1 MNNGTQLNILNFTD
15 NYTEVIEQRNNCL
28 LLSSNNRLTGFFVDI
43 SNFVSKDLADITITL
58 RGCDDIDFKTVVDS
72 NQLLTDDN
80 YLYFKNSKPFLTT
93 VSGIYILEV
102 TDDANILYSYPIFF
116 DESNNYSLTGDLI
129 LLYVSGNISFKLV
142 GSGNVVVDFG
152 NGTISTYSLPQT
164 ISYTGTTSIIKISN
178 GYNITDFT
186 CNSSNLTK
194 IENTKNFTSL
204 ENLDVSDTSLTAFDF
219 SQITTLESV
228 DISGTEI
235 LTDINTGRFT
245 LSEIIEFTSDEVN
258 VNSTKLVQ
266 TLYDSCEILSIQ
278 NAGLTSI
285 SNSYYSQY
293 YTKLK
298 NINLSGNRFI
308 LIPRLGLNGFNLVS
322 PVEELILQNND
333 LRCDLIQSVLD
344 YEYCKPYLAGVTSKL
359 DFKNNAIPFNYIDLI
374 LRYVYENNPNLNGLY
389 LDLSG
394 ASPISGISMGIP
406 SDSIWYYSINYG
418 GLGYAVNDILNVTD
432 GDISGS
438 GAAYKVTEV
447 DVNGA
452 IVRIKVLN
460 RGSGYNAV
468 ENFTGGSGQWADI
481 EFYSPRV
488 ALVRAGVELY
498 TNAIYDVELI
508 PENAILDSLS
518 KKYIKDTDFLTW

>member
-186 CNSSNLTK
+186 CNSSNLTQ
-194 IENTKNFTSL
+194 IQNTKNFTSL
-204 ENLDVSDTSLTAFDF
+204 VNLDVSDTSLTAFDF

-245 LSEIIEFTSDEVN
+245 LSEIIEFTADEVN
-258 VNSTKLVQ
+258 VNTTKLVQ

-285 SNSYYSQY
+285 SNSYFSQL